1 MSLQGVQGEER
12 DHYTREESRRIRRR
26 SLVLLGSLVAPLK
39 RRIAQAVVLILIA
52 TVAQVAGPSLI
63 AYGINQGVR
72 ALDGGDAMPI
82 AGTVALFL
90 VAAVTGAVLTAWYV
104 RVAARISQAIMLE
117 LRTRMFRHTQQLSL
131 EFHESYTSGRI
142 ISRQTSDLDAIRE
155 LLDSG
160 LNQLTTGLLYMGF
173 TGAALVLL
181 DPLSGLML
189 VCSLIPLAIL
199 TRWFQV
205 RSQRLFRK
213 SRVIS
218 ARLIVRFVETMTGIR
233 AVKAFRAEERN
244 RVRYGENVEDYRDI
258 NLRSIQL
265 FGVYEPV
272 LVLIGNVTMATVLVV
287 GALRTLEPGGLT
299 VGVLLG
305 AVLYVRNFF
314 GPMHDMAMFYN
325 AYQGAAAA
333 LEKIS
338 GVLEER
344 PSVPEPANP
353 HPLPAARGQLVFDRV
368 RFAYR
373 EDRVILPEFDLRIP
387 AGQTLALVGTTG
399 AGKSTLAKL
408 VARFYDP
415 NDGALTLDDVDLREL
430 SSADLRRAIVMVTQ
444 EAYLFSGSVAQNI
457 ELGKPTASREE
468 VIAAARAVGAHD
480 FITSLPDGY
489 DTDVSKRGGRVS
501 AGQRQ
506 LISFARAFLANPAV
520 LILDEA
526 TAQLDIPS
534 ERLVQQGLQTLLAD
548 RTAIIIAHRLSTV
561 AIADRVLVM
570 EHGRIVEDG
579 SSEELTAG
587 TGRFAKLH
595 AAWRDSLV

>member
-12 DHYTREESRRIRRR
+12 EHYTREESRQIRRR
-26 SLVLLGSLVAPLK
+26 SLRLLGSLVRPLK
-39 RRIAQAVVLILIA
+39 RRIAQAIVLILVA

-63 AYGINQGVR
+63 AYGINQGIS
-72 ALDGGDAMPI
+72 ALRGGEVAPI
-82 AGTVALFL
+82 AGTVALFIA
-90 VAAVTGAVLTAWYV
+90 AAVAGAVLTAWYV

-205 RSQRLFRK
+205 RSQRLFRT

-258 NLRSIQL
+258 NLRSIRL

-272 LVLIGNVTMATVLVV
+272 LVLIGNVTLATVLIV
-287 GALRTLEPGGLT
+287 GALRTLEPQGGLT
-299 VGVLLG
+299 IGVLLG

-325 AYQGAAAA
+325 AYQGP
-333 LEKIS
+333 
-338 GVLEER
+338 R
-344 PSVPEPANP
+344 PRSRRSPGCSRSDRACRSRRPRIRCP
-353 HPLPAARGQLVFDRV
+353 QRAAR
-368 RFAYR
+368 
-373 EDRVILPEFDLRIP
+373 
-387 AGQTLALVGTTG
+387 
-399 AGKSTLAKL
+399 
-408 VARFYDP
+408 
-415 NDGALTLDDVDLREL
+415 
-430 SSADLRRAIVMVTQ
+430 SSSI
-444 EAYLFSGSVAQNI
+444 GC
-457 ELGKPTASREE
+457 ASRT
-468 VIAAARAVGAHD
+468 AR
-480 FITSLPDGY
+480 
-489 DTDVSKRGGRVS
+489 
-501 AGQRQ
+501 
-506 LISFARAFLANPAV
+506 
-520 LILDEA
+520 
-526 TAQLDIPS
+526 
-534 ERLVQQGLQTLLAD
+534 
-548 RTAIIIAHRLSTV
+548 
-561 AIADRVLVM
+561 
-570 EHGRIVEDG
+570 
-579 SSEELTAG
+579 
-587 TGRFAKLH
+587 TG
-595 AAWRDSLV
+595 